1 MLLRLAFVL
10 AVASAVDVLN
20 PMLRN
25 SPYEN
30 LRELEAASAEP
41 LSDLDVAES
50 VDVRHSV
57 RSFFR
62 QQTKRPPP
70 GPTPAAVLLQNLKNE
85 DIDLAEAERIVEN
98 RKRAVSGHKRAAE
111 VPTPNAVQVGHN
123 DDGIPK
129 STTPGPFTPGFTDDA
144 FYTSE
149 PTSVPYTFESFPKI
163 DLDQIRTTPITT
175 TSEEGGGEEDVEVDT
190 PEHEDEAEVTTT
202 TEAVEVVYPSAE
214 VFTEEPLLPSFGQTL
229 DNRNQSKGNDAAVV
243 IQPTLSTG
251 PLATFEDINAFLF
264 HPPTSGPGEEEP
276 AASLS
281 AQLEELEEQLIRE
294 SGETELLRE
303 TPKRKRKVGDP
314 TGETNAVRSQLPL
327 PALAPPISYQA
338 PPRPDSPQRP
348 EMEYVTVEEDDP
360 LNGGGDDVGESFL
373 VVSKDDVAL
382 SQRVKEATH
391 GWDDLDDDIITAI
404 ERVLAIDIPV
414 DSKLLYRNPSPR
426 VTRKS
431 PKFPGSD
438 NEIDETAKVKPI
450 RSDHHEISNLTFAQ
464 NAIVIVLREIARPT
478 DRPTDGGRSR
488 AMGGSERALMPSCF
502 ISTFPA

>member
-1 MLLRLAFVL
+1 MVPVLAFLL
-10 AVASAVDVLN
+10 AAASAIDVLN
-20 PMLRN
+20 PTLRN

-41 LSDLDVAES
+41 LTDLAVAES
-50 VDVRHSV
+50 ADVRHSV

-62 QQTKRPPP
+62 QQTRRPPPSVP
-70 GPTPAAVLLQNLKNE
+70 GPTPAAVLLHNLKNE
-85 DIDLAEAERIVEN
+85 DIDLAEAEKIVQN
-98 RKRAVSGHKRAAE
+98 RKRAVTEHKRAAE
-111 VPTPNAVQVGHN
+111 VPIPNAVQVGDN
-123 DDGIPK
+123 SIEEEEDDDIENAEI
-129 STTPGPFTPGFTDDA
+129 TTPGPFTPGFTDDA

-163 DLDQIRTTPITT
+163 DLDKIRTTPITK
-175 TSEEGGGEEDVEVDT
+175 TSDEGGGDDGEVVVDT
-190 PEHEDEAEVTTT
+190 PEDQDEAEIAPTV
-202 TEAVEVVYPSAE
+202 EEIEVVYPSAE
-214 VFTEEPLLPSFGQTL
+214 VFTSERKATPLPTSGS
-229 DNRNQSKGNDAAVV
+229 RNQSKKLESAVV
-243 IQPTLSTG
+243 IQPTLSSG

-264 HPPTSGPGEEEP
+264 HPPTGGSGAEEP
-276 AASLS
+276 ASLS
-281 AQLEELEEQLIRE
+281 QQLKELEEQLIRE

-314 TGETNAVRSQLPL
+314 TRESNAVRTQLPL
-327 PALAPPISYQA
+327 PAVAPPTSYEA
-338 PPRPDSPQRP
+338 PPRPRP
-348 EMEYVTVEEDDP
+348 ESMEYVPVEEVLLEDVP
-360 LNGGGDDVGESFL
+360 LNGGDGKLGGESFL

-438 NEIDETAKVKPI
+438 NEIAENAKVRPI
-450 RSDHHEISNLTFAQ
+450 
-464 NAIVIVLREIARPT
+464 IAKY
-478 DRPTDGGRSR
+478 
-488 AMGGSERALMPSCF
+488 L
-502 ISTFPA
+502 I

>member
-1 MLLRLAFVL
+1 MVLVLAFLL
-10 AVASAVDVLN
+10 AAASAVDVLN

-30 LRELEAASAEP
+30 LRELEAASNEP
-41 LSDLDVAES
+41 LTDLEVAES
-50 VDVRHSV
+50 ADVRHSV

-85 DIDLAEAERIVEN
+85 DIDLAEAEKILQN
-98 RKRAVSGHKRAAE
+98 RKRAVSESKRVAE
-111 VPTPNAVQVGHN
+111 APVLNVVNVGEN
-123 DDGIPK
+123 DRDNDGIPIP
-129 STTPGPFTPGFTDDA
+129 TTPGPFTPGFTDDA

-163 DLDQIRTTPITT
+163 DLDKIRTTPITA
-175 TSEEGGGEEDVEVDT
+175 TSEEGGGGEEVDVDT
-190 PEHEDEAEVTTT
+190 PGHADEAEVTT
-202 TEAVEVVYPSAE
+202 EEVEVVYPSAE
-214 VFTEEPLLPSFGQTL
+214 VFTIEPIATPPPKLEF
-229 DNRNQSKGNDAAVV
+229 RNQTKKLDAAVV

-264 HPPTSGPGEEEP
+264 HPPTSGPGVEEQ
-276 AASLS
+276 ASLS
-281 AQLEELEEQLIRE
+281 DQLKELEEQLIRE

-303 TPKRKRKVGDP
+303 TPKRKRKVDDP
-314 TGETNAVRSQLPL
+314 TRGSNTVQSQLPL
-327 PALAPPISYQA
+327 PAVAPPTNYQA
-338 PPRPDSPQRP
+338 PRQEPI
-348 EMEYVTVEEDDP
+348 EYIPVEEVVLEDVP
-360 LNGGGDDVGESFL
+360 LNDGGKDDVGESFL

-382 SQRVKEATH
+382 SERVKEATH

-431 PKFPGSD
+431 PKFPGGSD
-438 NEIDETAKVKPI
+438 NEIAENAKVKPI
-450 RSDHHEISNLTFAQ
+450 T
-464 NAIVIVLREIARPT
+464 ARY
-478 DRPTDGGRSR
+478 
-488 AMGGSERALMPSCF
+488 L
-502 ISTFPA
+502 I